1 MRNETL
7 TLSSPAK
14 LNLFLH
20 ITGRRPDGY
29 HELQTLFQLLD
40 YGDSLSFTPRDDQ
53 SITLE
58 PNLPGVPEAENLI
71 IKAAHLLKEHV
82 VAATPNKAKQISGV
96 SIYIDKKLPMG
107 GGIGGG
113 SSNAATTLLALNKL
127 WDIDLDTETLAELGL
142 KLGADVPVFV
152 LGATAFAEGVGD
164 ILHPVDTQEKW
175 YLVIH
180 PNLHISTAKIF
191 SDKWLTRDTPKSTI
205 APALEGDLENLRNDC
220 ETVVCRMYPEIREA
234 INWLDQFSPARLTG
248 TGACIFASFSEKK
261 RAEYVLSQMP
271 TKYHGFVA
279 KSINESPVH
288 SELKKWRHH

>member
-58 PNLPGVPEAENLI
+58 PNLPGVPEADNLI

-82 VAATPNKAKQISGV
+82 AATSPNKVKQISGV
-96 SIYIDKKLPMG
+96 SIYIDKRLPMG

-113 SSNAATTLLALNKL
+113 SSNAATTLLALNTL
-127 WDIDLDTETLAELGL
+127 WNTDLDTETLAELGL

-152 LGATAFAEGVGD
+152 RGATAFAEGVGD

-279 KSINESPVH
+279 KSINESPVQ

>member
-53 SITLE
+53 RITLE
-58 PNLPGVPEAENLI
+58 PSLPGVPEADNLI
-71 IKAAHLLKEHV
+71 IKAARLLKEHIT
-82 VAATPNKAKQISGV
+82 ATSPDKAGQISGV
-96 SIYIDKKLPMG
+96 SIYINKKLPMG

-113 SSNAATTLLALNKL
+113 SSNAATTLLALNRL
-127 WDIDLDTETLAELGL
+127 WNADINTETLAALGL

-152 LGATAFAEGVGD
+152 RGATAFAEGVGD

-175 YLVIH
+175 YLVVH

-248 TGACIFASFSEKK
+248 TGACIFASFSDKK

-271 TKYHGFVA
+271 TKYQGFVA
-279 KSINESPVH
+279 KSINESPVLN
-288 SELKKWRHH
+288 ELKQWRNH